1 MLQVRQGVFETNSS
15 STHTLNICT
24 QEEFDAWTAKD
35 SDICFVGDA
44 WGDFGPSKFNGAK
57 FVTKQEVLDRA
68 IEANKEHENEEHGR
82 YYRPYDIEHFFEQPE
97 DKWYLESDAVDNNVY
112 LSKDYESDTLE
123 YYESKFTTP
132 SGDKMIAFGM
142 YGQDY

>member
-15 STHTLNICT
+15 STHSLNICT

-35 SDICFVGDA
+35 SDICFIGEA
-44 WGDFGPSKFNGAK
+44 WGDFDPSKFNGAE

-68 IEANKEHENEEHGR
+68 IEANKEHEDKE
-82 YYRPYDIEHFFEQPE
+82 YYKTYDIEHFFEKPE
-97 DKWYLESDAVDNNVY
+97 DKWYYESDAEDANIY
-112 LSKDYESDTLE
+112 LAEDYESDTLE
-123 YYESKFTTP
+123 YYERKFTTP
-132 SGDKMIAFGM
+132 SGDKMVAFGF

>member
-15 STHTLNICT
+15 STHSLNICT
-24 QEEFDAWTAKD
+24 QEEFDDWIAKD
-35 SDICFVGDA
+35 SDICFIGEA
-44 WGDFGPSKFNGAK
+44 WGDFNPDKFGGRD

-68 IEANKEHENEEHGR
+68 IEANKEKENEGR
-82 YYRPYDIEHFFEQPE
+82 SKRSLYDVEHFFEIPE
-97 DKWYLESDAVDNNVY
+97 DSWYDESEAQENNVY
-112 LSKDYESDTLE
+112 LSEDYESDTLE
-123 YYESKFTTP
+123 YYERKFTTP

>member
-15 STHTLNICT
+15 STHSLNICT

-35 SDICFVGDA
+35 SDICFIGDA
-44 WGDFGPSKFNGAK
+44 RGDFAPSKFNGAK

-68 IEANKEHENEEHGR
+68 IEVNKENEDEED
-82 YYRPYDIEHFFEQPE
+82 YQPYDIEHFFEKPE
-97 DKWYLESDAVDNNVY
+97 DEWYYESDAVNENIY
-112 LSKDYESDTLE
+112 LAEDYESDTLE
-123 YYESKFTTP
+123 YYERKFTTP
-132 SGDKMIAFGM
+132 SGDKMVAFGM

>member
-35 SDICFVGDA
+35 SDICFIGDA
-44 WGDFGPSKFNGAK
+44 WGDFNPSKFNGAK

-68 IEANKEHENEEHGR
+68 VEANKEHENEEPGR
-82 YYRPYDIEHFFEQPE
+82 YKPYDIEHFFEKSE
-97 DKWYLESDAVDNNVY
+97 DNWYSESEAVEENIY
-112 LSKDYESDTLE
+112 LAEDYESDTLE
-123 YYESKFTTP
+123 YYDCKFTTP

>member
-15 STHTLNICT
+15 STHSLNICT

-35 SDICFVGDA
+35 SDICFIGEA
-44 WGDFGPSKFNGAK
+44 WGEFSPSNFNGAN

-68 IEANKEHENEEHGR
+68 IEVNKENEDKENYQPH
-82 YYRPYDIEHFFEQPE
+82 DIERFFEKPK
-97 DKWYLESDAVDNNVY
+97 DKWYYESDAVGENVY
-112 LSKDYESDTLE
+112 LAEDYESNTLE
-123 YYESKFTTP
+123 YYERKFTTP
-132 SGDKMIAFGM
+132 SGDKMVAFGL

>member
-24 QEEFDAWTAKD
+24 QEEFDAWIAKD
-35 SDICFVGDA
+35 SDICFVGEA
-44 WGDFGPSKFNGAK
+44 WGDFDPSKFNEAN
-57 FVTKQEVLDRA
+57 FVTKQEVLNRA
-68 IEANKEHENEEHGR
+68 IEANKEKENKDHGP
-82 YYRPYDIEHFFEQPE
+82 YYRPYDVERFFEKPK
-97 DKWYLESDAVDNNVY
+97 DKWYIESEAVENNVY
-112 LSKDYESDTLE
+112 LSEDYESETLE
-123 YYESKFTTP
+123 YYERKFTTP